1 MNRKI
6 TTAGAAPAT
15 ASAPAAED
23 LGREEMIALL
33 DAAARV
39 DGSRTMAAAM
49 HLLNG
54 TDLPG
59 RPEFARHV
67 DLEEGRL
74 GDPSLTRVTCAWV
87 RDWDVLLV
95 DRDAI
100 WTEQQL
106 TLITLAA
113 GYATA
118 GRPVDLHDTIR
129 YAAMRF
135 GPETARR
142 IIEATA
148 IAAGFDLAKI
158 EIDKR
163 QMPATEPDVTGG

>member
-6 TTAGAAPAT
+6 TTAGTAPAT

-23 LGREEMIALL
+23 LGRDEMIALL

-49 HLLNG
+49 HLLTG

-59 RPEFARHV
+59 RPEFALHV
-67 DLEEGRL
+67 DIKEGRL
-74 GDPSLTRVTCAWV
+74 GDPGLSRVTCAWV
-87 RDWDVLLV
+87 RDWDVLLA

-100 WTEQQL
+100 WNEQQL

-129 YAAMRF
+129 YAATRF
-135 GPETARR
+135 GPQTAQR

-148 IAAGFDLAKI
+148 ITAGFDLATI
-158 EIDKR
+158 EKR
-163 QMPATEPDVTGG
+163 QRGASPATRRAG